1 MNHRYPDY
9 DVQAKRAGPSW
20 DDVTRAVID
29 QRLLASQRSR
39 YLEPHAFRT
48 LVSLCARILP
58 QPAGRPLVPLAS
70 MVDNRL
76 LEERG
81 DGYRDSRMP
90 PLREAWVRGLAA
102 LDAEAQAA
110 FGKEFASLKT
120 VQQDALLEQAQSG
133 QLRHRLWQGM
143 ACELFFSQRVLHD
156 ISAAYYSHPT
166 AWSEVGLGGPA
177 NPRGYVRLAANHRDA
192 WEAAEAYPGKQ
203 TKARE
208 LNHRVR

>member
-1 MNHRYPDY
+1 
-9 DVQAKRAGPSW
+9 
-20 DDVTRAVID
+20 
-29 QRLLASQRSR
+29 
-39 YLEPHAFRT
+39 
-48 LVSLCARILP
+48 
-58 QPAGRPLVPLAS
+58 
-70 MVDNRL
+70 
-76 LEERG
+76 
-81 DGYRDSRMP
+81 MP

-166 AWSEVGLGGPA
+166 AWSEIGFGGPA